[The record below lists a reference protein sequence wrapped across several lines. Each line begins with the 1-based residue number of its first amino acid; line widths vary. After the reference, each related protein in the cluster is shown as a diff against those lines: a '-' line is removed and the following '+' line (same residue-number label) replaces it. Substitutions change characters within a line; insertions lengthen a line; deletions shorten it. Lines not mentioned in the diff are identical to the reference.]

1 MGMAKKV
8 TKVDMS
14 NQANFYKYANPK
26 GDKVSYQVDI
36 LNLKP
41 ITVHRTVGGKN
52 LKPTNLDFYRD
63 MVALVNNPPEASRE
77 LKAYSRQMAK
87 KTDMG
92 QGWNARHMVPSHWT
106 KEQAEHQA
114 YFDALQAIASK
125 HGLSLNQVNKKM
137 TAFAY
142 AAAGERKRLP
152 KELATEIYD
161 IGLEISRNI
170 PKAEARY
177 ASANYF
183 ANLPYVDM
191 VRFNRR
197 MQAKDRE
204 TIGMQERIA
213 QRAEREIRGRIGE
226 GKLPPKAAQGW
237 LEQAPVISGV
247 YSDIEKFAK
256 PEERQL
262 ALREGTLMIFRAQ
275 QGGMQGRIA
284 RRRAGKWLDLT
295 TKKIKGKEGQAHSPI
310 FMKKLMEVL
319 DVPVDERSYK
329 WTITKINRYR
339 WKDKHRG
346 MGADWKES
354 PEYELVLEK
363 IAEKNKGK
371 DVEKM
376 EETEKLATLA
386 GRHYKAK
393 SQIYQTVLDPEE
405 RFRLLTNKKKIR
417 KF

>member
-1 MGMAKKV
+1 MAKKV

-14 NQANFYKYANPK
+14 NPINFHKYHNPK
-26 GDKVSYQVDI
+26 DDKVSYQMDI

-41 ITVHRTVGGKN
+41 ITVHRTAGGKN
-52 LKPTNLDFYRD
+52 FKPTELGFYRD
-63 MVALVNNPPEASRE
+63 MVALVNNPPEASRG
-77 LKAYSRQMAK
+77 LKAYSRQLSK
-87 KTDMG
+87 KTGMS
-92 QGWNARHMVPSHWT
+92 QGWNARHMVPGHWT

-114 YFDALQAIASK
+114 YFDALMGIANK
-125 HGLSLNQVNKKM
+125 YKLSLNQVNKKM
-137 TAFAY
+137 AAFAY
-142 AAAGERKRLP
+142 AAAGEKKRLP
-152 KELATEIYD
+152 KDLQRDIFDVQWEIN
-161 IGLEISRNI
+161 RNI

-204 TIGMQERIA
+204 ILGMQERIA

-237 LEQAPVISGV
+237 LEQAPVISGM
-247 YSDIEKFAK
+247 YTDIEKFAK
-256 PEERQL
+256 PEERQK

-275 QGGMQGRIA
+275 QGGMQGRVA

-295 TKKIKGKEGQAHSPI
+295 TRKIKGKEGPAHSPI

-371 DVEKM
+371 DVTKM

-405 RFRLLTNKKKIR
+405 RFRMLTNKKKIR

>member
-1 MGMAKKV
+1 MAKKV

-14 NQANFYKYANPK
+14 DPRNFYKYANPK
-26 GDKVSYQVDI
+26 DDKVSYQTDI

-41 ITVHRTVGGKN
+41 IAVHRTAGGKK
-52 LKPTNLDFYRD
+52 LKPTELEFYRD
-63 MVALVNNPPEASRE
+63 VVALVNNPPEASRE
-77 LKAYSRQMAK
+77 LKAYSRQLSK
-87 KTDMG
+87 KAGMG
-92 QGWNARHMVPSHWT
+92 QGWNARHAVSGHWT

-114 YFDALQAIASK
+114 YFDALMGIANK
-125 HGLSLNQVNKKM
+125 YKLSLNQVNKKM

-142 AAAGERKRLP
+142 AAAGEKKRLP
-152 KELATEIYD
+152 KELAREIYD
-161 IGLEISRNI
+161 IGLEVSRNI
-170 PKAEARY
+170 PLSEARY
-177 ASANYF
+177 ASVNYF

-197 MQAKDRE
+197 MQARDRE
-204 TIGMQERIA
+204 VIGMQERIA

-237 LEQAPVISGV
+237 LEQTPVISGV

-262 ALREGTLMIFRAQ
+262 ALKEGTLMIFRAQ
-275 QGGMQGRIA
+275 QGGMQGRVA

-295 TKKIKGKEGQAHSPI
+295 TRKIKGKEGPAHSPLSL
-310 FMKKLMEVL
+310 KKVMDVL
-319 DVPVDERSYK
+319 EVPVDEKSHK
-329 WTITKINRYR
+329 WTLTKIHRYR
-339 WKDKHRG
+339 WVDKHRG
-346 MGADWKES
+346 MGADWKEA
-354 PEYELVLEK
+354 PHYELVLEK

-393 SQIYQTVLDPEE
+393 SEIYRTVLEPEE
-405 RFRLLTNKKKIR
+405 RFRLLTNKKKVR